1 MYASIIRWPLCNMA
15 LVNGGDAGL
24 SEGTKRAKIT
34 ITKKEGMKI
43 IGHGRIPSTDH

>member
-1 MYASIIRWPLCNMA
+1 MSVFIIKWSLCNMA

-24 SEGTKRAKIT
+24 AEGTKRVKIT
-34 ITKKEGMKI
+34 ITKTEGMKI